1 MAKAIALKLSG
12 VMTSSDLGKRK
23 TRWEEDEEAQGGSVP
38 PVFVSSAMAGF
49 GSGMVTGE
57 TVMGM
62 APTVALIK
70 KKVYVPTAE
79 HPEINFLGL
88 LLGPRGSTQKQLQ
101 ELSGAKILIRGKG
114 SQKGGGSSGH
124 PDDDEELHVTIEGT
138 PEAVEK
144 ALKEVEAILFNPEEA
159 TRLKQEQLL
168 NLAKMS
174 NSSRGYGDMS
184 SILATSS
191 SGTYEM
197 ELRVPNACIG
207 YVIGKGGEM
216 LYRLQASTGTSMFVA
231 KESEMKPG
239 ETLRTIIVKGSQE
252 AVEECKRRVDEIVT
266 SKLNPD
272 PANAYVP
279 PSKGAPRDL
288 DTAFVMKIAVPNEKV
303 GIVIGRQGTTV
314 KGIQERTGCQILIPN
329 EADANNPMI
338 RTLSIGSNTK
348 EGLEAAQMEIT
359 LALQQ
364 HEMIKQGGGGAGGS
378 FGQSSVLGAYKVDPL
393 YITVPEAR
401 VGAVIGRGGAKK
413 KDIEARTQT
422 RLQIPSAADP
432 GSDPPIRT
440 ICISGTHDGQHAAR
454 YEIEMVLQ
462 NEAARLGGQ
471 SYGGYA
477 GGAVGAGG
485 GNMYGAQAWGAQ
497 AAPVAS
503 AYGQYGAAAYGQAP
517 AGYGA
522 QAAMSAAPTDHT
534 AYYQEFWRY
543 ASYYGEAAARMYYTS
558 WSPPVGTPPPPGI
571 MLPQGAPA
579 AGMAPAASA
588 GNPYAAQQQGHQ
600 PQAAAGA
607 GSNPSWDAYAKQYSQ
622 WYETHGRAMGAD
634 PNPPRQS

>member
-1 MAKAIALKLSG
+1 MDEEATNDAVAMAKAIALKMSDA
-12 VMTSSDLGKRK
+12 MTSSDLGKRK
-23 TRWEEDEEAQGGSVP
+23 TREEEETGSFPSVVYAP
-38 PVFVSSAMAGF
+38 STLTGL
-49 GSGMVTGE
+49 VTE
-57 TVMGM
+57 E
-62 APTVALIK
+62 PLKK

-124 PDDDEELHVTIEGT
+124 PDDNEELHVTIEGT
-138 PEAVEK
+138 DEAVEK

-159 TRLKQEQLL
+159 SRLKQEQLL
-168 NLAKMS
+168 NLAQMTGTVRS
-174 NSSRGYGDMS
+174 TYGDMS
-184 SILATSS
+184 SIVTSS

-266 SKLNPD
+266 SKLNPGSQ
-272 PANAYVP
+272 P
-279 PSKGAPRDL
+279 PTGGKGIPREL

-303 GIVIGRQGTTV
+303 GIIIGKQGITV
-314 KGIQERTGCQILIPN
+314 KSLQERTGCKILIPP
-329 EADANNPMI
+329 EADAGNPRI
-338 RTLSIGSNTK
+338 RTLTIGANTK
-348 EGLEAAQMEIT
+348 EGLGVMQAEIT
-359 LALQQ
+359 SLLQQ
-364 HEMIKQGGGGAGGS
+364 AELGKSMGAGGGGGGG
-378 FGQSSVLGAYKVDPL
+378 FGGESNYMNNFNPL
-393 YITVPEAR
+393 NITIADGR
-401 VGAVIGRGGAKK
+401 VGAVIGRGGQTK
-413 KDIEARTQT
+413 KDIEARTRT
-422 RLQIPSAADP
+422 RIQIPSVADP
-432 GSDPPIRT
+432 GSDPPMRT
-440 ICISGTHDGQHAAR
+440 ISITGSQECQHAAR

-462 NEAARLGGQ
+462 ADMSR
-471 SYGGYA
+471 
-477 GGAVGAGG
+477 GGAPQVPAFSLHGG
-485 GNMYGAQAWGAQ
+485 GGSNMYGAQSWAPQ

-503 AYGQYGAAAYGQAP
+503 AYGQYGAAAYGQAVP
-517 AGYGA
+517 GYGA
-522 QAAMSAAPTDHT
+522 QAAMPAAATDHT

-571 MLPQGAPA
+571 VLPQGAPA
-579 AGMAPAASA
+579 VAAS
-588 GNPYAAQQQGHQ
+588 NPYAAQQQGHQ
-600 PQAAAGA
+600 PQATAAA

-634 PNPPRQS
+634 PNPPRQM

>member
-1 MAKAIALKLSG
+1 MSEQTEDAALMAKAIAAKLSD
-12 VMTSSDLGKRK
+12 VMTNSDLGKRK
-23 TRWEEDEEAQGGSVP
+23 TREEETNGFPPAAIVFAPSTLAGLVTEEP
-38 PVFVSSAMAGF
+38 
-49 GSGMVTGE
+49 
-57 TVMGM
+57 
-62 APTVALIK
+62 LKK

-393 YITVPEAR
+393 YITIADGR

-522 QAAMSAAPTDHT
+522 QAAMPAAPTDHT

-579 AGMAPAASA
+579 AGMAPAAA
-588 GNPYAAQQQGHQ
+588 GNPYAAQQQ
-600 PQAAAGA
+600 PQAAAAVSTTAAGA

>member
-49 GSGMVTGE
+49 GSGMVTTEIG
-57 TVMGM
+57 MGM
-62 APTVALIK
+62 APTMALVK

-79 HPEINFLGL
+79 HPEVNFLGL

-124 PDDDEELHVTIEGT
+124 PDDNEELHVTIEGT
-138 PEAVEK
+138 SEAVEK

-174 NSSRGYGDMS
+174 NSARGYGDMS
-184 SILATSS
+184 SIVTSS

-207 YVIGKGGEM
+207 YIIGKGGEM
-216 LYRLQASTGTSMFVA
+216 LHRLQATTGTHMLVA

-279 PSKGAPRDL
+279 PSKGIPRDL

-364 HEMIKQGGGGAGGS
+364 HEMIKQSGGGSGGG
-378 FGQSSVLGAYKVDPL
+378 FGQSTVLGGYKVEPL

-422 RLQIPSAADP
+422 RLQIPSVADP

-440 ICISGTHDGQHAAR
+440 ISITGSHEGQHAAR

-471 SYGGYA
+471 AYGGYA
-477 GGAVGAGG
+477 GGGG
-485 GNMYGAQAWGAQ
+485 SNMYGAQSWAAQ

-503 AYGQYGAAAYGQAP
+503 AYGQYGAAAYGQAVP
-517 AGYGA
+517 GYGA
-522 QAAMSAAPTDHT
+522 QAAMPAAATDHT

-571 MLPQGAPA
+571 VLPQGAPA
-579 AGMAPAASA
+579 AAA
-588 GNPYAAQQQGHQ
+588 PYAAQQQ
-600 PQAAAGA
+600 PQAAAAAASTATAAA

>member
-1 MAKAIALKLSG
+1 MSEQTEDAALMAKAIAAKLSD
-12 VMTSSDLGKRK
+12 VMTNSDLGKRK
-23 TRWEEDEEAQGGSVP
+23 TREEETNGFPPAAIVFAPSTLAGLVTEEP
-38 PVFVSSAMAGF
+38 
-49 GSGMVTGE
+49 
-57 TVMGM
+57 
-62 APTVALIK
+62 LKK

-138 PEAVEK
+138 DEAVEK

-159 TRLKQEQLL
+159 SRLKQEQLL
-168 NLAKMS
+168 NLAQMTGTVRS
-174 NSSRGYGDMS
+174 NYGDMS

-197 ELRVPNACIG
+197 ELRIPNACVG

-216 LYRLQASTGTSMFVA
+216 LHRLQASTGTHMLVA

-266 SKLNPD
+266 SKLNPGQQ
-272 PANAYVP
+272 P
-279 PSKGAPRDL
+279 PTGGKGIQRDL

-303 GIVIGRQGTTV
+303 GIIIGKQGITV
-314 KGIQERTGCQILIPN
+314 KSLQERTGCKILIPP
-329 EADANNPMI
+329 EADANNPRI
-338 RTLSIGSNTK
+338 RTLTIGANTK
-348 EGLEAAQMEIT
+348 EGLGVMQAEIT
-359 LALQQ
+359 SLLQQ
-364 HEMIKQGGGGAGGS
+364 AEMGKSSGGGGG
-378 FGQSSVLGAYKVDPL
+378 FGDSMLSNYINKVDPL
-393 YITVPEAR
+393 YITIADGR
-401 VGAVIGRGGAKK
+401 VGAVIGRGGQTK
-413 KDIEARTQT
+413 KDIESRTRT
-422 RLQIPSAADP
+422 RIQVPSVVDP
-432 GSDPPIRT
+432 GSNPPTRT
-440 ICISGTHDGQHAAR
+440 ISITGTQEGLNAAR

-462 NEAARLGGQ
+462 ADMSR
-471 SYGGYA
+471 
-477 GGAVGAGG
+477 GGAPQAPAFSVHGAGG
-485 GNMYGAQAWGAQ
+485 GNMYGAQSWGAQ

-522 QAAMSAAPTDHT
+522 QAAMPAAPTDHT

-579 AGMAPAASA
+579 AGMAPAAA
-588 GNPYAAQQQGHQ
+588 GNPYAAQQQ
-600 PQAAAGA
+600 PQAAAAVSTTAAGA

-634 PNPPRQS
+634 PNPPRQM